1 MTEQDIWL
9 EVETYFD
16 DKEYTEYDL
25 QEFLNMT
32 EKEIEKFRHCV
43 FVDEDEGMTEM
54 EKERN
59 FVEEMVKTDV
69 YYENLLIK
77 RDVAKKMLK
86 DLLITDTTIQERE
99 IRDQQRKDLEQKKQA
114 LEEEKTQI
122 DKKAFKL

>member
-1 MTEQDIWL
+1 MTEQDIWF
-9 EVETYFD
+9 EVELYFD
-16 DKEYTEYDL
+16 DKDYTQYDIKK
-25 QEFLNMT
+25 FLDMT
-32 EKEIEKFRHCV
+32 EKEIEKWRNCIFL
-43 FVDEDEGMTEM
+43 DDDEGMTEM
-54 EKERN
+54 EKDKH
-59 FVEEMVKTDV
+59 FVEEMLKTDI

-99 IRDQQRKDLEQKKQA
+99 IRDQQRKALEQKKQT

>member
-1 MTEQDIWL
+1 
-9 EVETYFD
+9 
-16 DKEYTEYDL
+16 
-25 QEFLNMT
+25 MT
-32 EKEIEKFRHCV
+32 EKEIEKWRNCIFL
-43 FVDEDEGMTEM
+43 DDDEGMTEM
-54 EKERN
+54 EKDKH
-59 FVEEMVKTDV
+59 FVEEMIKNDI

-86 DLLITDTTIQERE
+86 DLLITDTTIQERD